1 MSLCLCAVAVF
12 LLLNAAAQ
20 DTTLK
25 IAVNSTTIESF
36 PLFAAAQAFPVQLVP
51 TPNGRAAI
59 AQLLSGAAD
68 AATGS
73 ETQALLNSVTDPRIR
88 IILTLSECRYRIV
101 ARRSAGV
108 RRISDLRGKRI
119 AATVNTSSHYYLGGM
134 LRRAH
139 IQESDVQIVGM
150 EGQEMPDALRRG
162 MVDAVSIWE
171 PHAQNSLEAL
181 GKDALVL
188 EDPSV
193 YVERFNLNTRS
204 DVLADPVKHR
214 AFVRLIEAIA
224 RASTRIRTQ
233 PAEMIPA
240 LAPSVAY
247 PQRTVEAV
255 WPQFKFPA
263 AISNGLETVLTE
275 VEPWV
280 AATQQRQPRARQ
292 ALLTL
297 IDASVLRE
305 AQNIR
310 K

>member
-1 MSLCLCAVAVF
+1 VSLCLCVLAVS
-12 LLLNAAAQ
+12 LRLTAAQ
-20 DTTLK
+20 DKQLK

-51 TPNGRAAI
+51 TPNGRAAM
-59 AQLLSGAAD
+59 AQLLSGEAD

-88 IILTLSECRYRIV
+88 IILTLAECRYRIV
-101 ARRSAGV
+101 ARRSTGI

-119 AATVNTSSHYYLGGM
+119 AATANTSSHYYIGGM

-139 IQESDVQIVGM
+139 IPESEVQIVGM
-150 EGQEMPDALRRG
+150 EGQEMPDALQRG

-181 GKDALVL
+181 GKDAVVL

-204 DVLADPVKHR
+204 DVLADPIKHR
-214 AFVRLIEAIA
+214 ALVRLMEAID
-224 RASTRIRTQ
+224 RASQRIRTQ
-233 PAEMIPA
+233 PAEMIAA
-240 LAPSVAY
+240 LARSVAY
-247 PQRTVEAV
+247 REQTIKAV

-263 AISNGLETVLTE
+263 AISSGLQTALTD

-280 AATQQRQPRARQ
+280 AATQHRQPRARQ
-292 ALLTL
+292 ALLAL
-297 IDASVLRE
+297 IDASVLQE
-305 AQNIR
+305 AQR
-310 K
+310 PGK